1 MDEAEPRPSAA
12 LPPLAR
18 ARLDDLLGEV
28 LARVGD
34 VLDTQERLRVLLD
47 AVVGLAADLDLD
59 SVLDR
64 IVRVSCQLADAR
76 YGALGVLG
84 TGADRRLEQFI
95 THGLTDE
102 QRAAIGDL
110 PRGHGI
116 LGVIIDSPEPLRLER
131 LADHPQSYG
140 FPAHHP
146 PMETFLGVP
155 IRIRD
160 QVFGNLYLTEKRSG
174 GGFTVEDEEIVTALA
189 AAAGVVIENARLYE
203 ESARR
208 QRWLQAAAE
217 ITAALLGRV
226 EREKALE
233 LVADRARE
241 VAQGRRRRRPAQ
253 QRGPAAGRGGQ
264 LGPGARRSR
273 VARPR
278 RWHGGPAGPR

>member
-1 MDEAEPRPSAA
+1 MPARRRALRGPR
-12 LPPLAR
+12 R
-18 ARLDDLLGEV
+18 ARHGP
-28 LARVGD
+28 
-34 VLDTQERLRVLLD
+34 
-47 AVVGLAADLDLD
+47 
-59 SVLDR
+59 
-64 IVRVSCQLADAR
+64 
-76 YGALGVLG
+76 
-84 TGADRRLEQFI
+84 DRRLEQFI
-95 THGLTDE
+95 TYGLTDE

-116 LGVIIDSPEPLRLER
+116 LGVIIDSPEPLRLQR

-140 FPAHHP
+140 FPPHHP

-208 QRWLQAAAE
+208 QRWLEAAAE
-217 ITAALLGRV
+217 ITAAMLGEV

-241 VAQGRRRRRPAQ
+241 VAHGDAAVGPAQ
-253 QRGPAAGRGGQ
+253 HEDRQLVVEVSSGQAPDAGRVA
-264 LGPGARRSR
+264 GA
-273 VARPR
+273 R
-278 RWHGGPAGPR
+278 RWHGGEPVPR